1 MQELLAL
8 LRNGLH
14 SLLVDT
20 IQALEETGRT
30 VCDVTNTGPWEC
42 TMDLARQVWDKAR
55 QVDIF
60 THLLAH
66 VEGSLRESP
75 ETVMAWRSASA
86 QAPEE
91 RVAGIDRGLEGL
103 AGDALAQLMV
113 LARQVGDPVM
123 EHALNFMLADEL
135 THACMRRKWL
145 RELPANAPERLRKA
159 LQCQQ
164 RIDA

>member
-1 MQELLAL
+1 
-8 LRNGLH
+8 
-14 SLLVDT
+14 
-20 IQALEETGRT
+20 
-30 VCDVTNTGPWEC
+30 
-42 TMDLARQVWDKAR
+42 
-55 QVDIF
+55 
-60 THLLAH
+60 
-66 VEGSLRESP
+66 
-75 ETVMAWRSASA
+75 MAWRSASA